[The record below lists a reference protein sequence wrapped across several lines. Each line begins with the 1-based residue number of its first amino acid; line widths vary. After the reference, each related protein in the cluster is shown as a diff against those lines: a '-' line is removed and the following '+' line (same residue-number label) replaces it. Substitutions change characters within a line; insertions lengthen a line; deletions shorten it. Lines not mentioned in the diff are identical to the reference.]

1 MRRLPLLAVL
11 PALLPAACAL
21 GLYGLTLAPTITFLD
36 SGELTTVA
44 WTTGIAHPPGY
55 PLYTLISS
63 AFIHLPL
70 GDPAWRMNA
79 LSALFGALA
88 VGLFAALVAW
98 TAPTPNPSPKGGGEL
113 DGQRGDLSPNAAI
126 RSAQVAAGLEL
137 DGQRGDL
144 SPNPSPFKGGAL
156 DGRRGG
162 VAPRPAPTKGRAL
175 DGRHGNPSPTQD
187 GKLNG
192 DSPSPFRG
200 GGRGVGA
207 GALTAAGLLATSL
220 TFWNWATQAKM
231 YTLHFAFVAA
241 LFGLALHARRALIA
255 EVRPHPPAPS
265 PTKGGGARR
274 PPALTSTPKGRGG
287 ERRSAPAKTA
297 TPTAAVTNPQ
307 SAIRNPQSEVPQSAI
322 RNPQSAMRFLA
333 LALGLAVTNHSTT
346 YLLLPGLAVLLL
358 APLPGGRW
366 PLRRILRDA
375 PALLVAG
382 LGPLLLYAYLPLRS
396 GMEPLMNWGSPG
408 TFGDFW
414 RHVSGW
420 QFQVYIGQ
428 QSANLGTYLRDAAV
442 FALNQFGWGLT
453 GLLLVPLVAGLVRLW
468 RTDRVLLA
476 ATALTAA
483 VVVIFTLNYQIREVV
498 VYYVP
503 AYMMALWWVGLG
515 VEWGITALRARL
527 PVRVAPAWALG
538 AVLPLLALAGNWG
551 TAGHR
556 ADLLEA
562 RYVQNAFTNFR
573 PNAVVVTDNWDLV
586 SGAYYEQW
594 VRGQRPDVTVVDT
607 SLLRYP
613 FYTNYVER
621 QYPALVAKVPS
632 WAAYKALDRRWADN
646 STGFTQGQQL
656 TDLYLGVIN
665 GLLDNSGRPGYLVY
679 PDQAIPDSAAAAAG
693 RATPEGSVLAR
704 HVAQLVPDGLGYRL
718 ASDPSDR
725 AIRDPAFDL
734 RGLLTDPVALDEVA
748 YSVTWVYPHAL
759 DTLVA
764 ALQASPTPAD
774 QQLAA
779 RLAAQAAALAPFAAN
794 PQSTP
799 QLR

>member
-1 MRRLPLLAVL
+1 MRRLSRLPIL
-11 PALLPAACAL
+11 PALLPAAGAVV
-21 GLYGLTLAPTITFLD
+21 LYGLTLSPTINFLD

-44 WTTGIAHPPGY
+44 WTAGIAHPPGY

-63 AFIHLPL
+63 AFIHLPF
-70 GDPAWRMNA
+70 GEPAWRMNL

-88 VGLFAALVAW
+88 VGLFYRLVAM
-98 TAPTPNPSPKGGGEL
+98 N
-113 DGQRGDLSPNAAI
+113 
-126 RSAQVAAGLEL
+126 
-137 DGQRGDL
+137 DL
-144 SPNPSPFKGGAL
+144 SPNPSPTKGGEQ
-156 DGRRGG
+156 DGRR
-162 VAPRPAPTKGRAL
+162 ADPTPCPAPEGRE
-175 DGRHGNPSPTQD
+175 GSESVN
-187 GKLNG
+187 
-192 DSPSPFRG
+192 SPFPTKEG
-200 GGRGVGA
+200 GWGVRS
-207 GALTAAGLLATSL
+207 GALAAAGLLATSL

-255 EVRPHPPAPS
+255 EMGGRPHPPTPS
-265 PTKGGGARR
+265 
-274 PPALTSTPKGRGG
+274 PKGRGG
-287 ERRSAPAKTA
+287 ANRPLPPTPSPFRRGGVSRPIPRQANAAKTA
-297 TPTAAVTNPQ
+297 PPATTVTIPQSALRNPQSGVPQSALRNPQ
-307 SAIRNPQSEVPQSAI
+307 SAIRL
-322 RNPQSAMRFLA
+322 LA
-333 LALGLAVTNHSTT
+333 FVLGLAVTNHSTT

-366 PLRRILRDA
+366 PLRRLLRDA
-375 PALLVAG
+375 PALLACG
-382 LGPLLLYAYLPLRS
+382 LGPLLLYAYLPLRA
-396 GMEPLMNWGSPG
+396 GMEPLMNWGSPS

-428 QSANLGTYLRDAAV
+428 QSDQLGSYIRDAAV

-453 GLLLVPLVAGLVRLW
+453 ALLLVPLGAGLVRLW

-483 VVVIFTLNYQIREVV
+483 VVVLFTLNYQIREVV

-515 VEWGITALRARL
+515 VEGGVATLRARL
-527 PVRVAPAWALG
+527 SALRLAPAWALG
-538 AVLPLLALAGNWG
+538 ALLPLLALVANWG
-551 TAGHR
+551 AAGHQG
-556 ADLLEA
+556 DYLEE
-562 RYVQNAFTNFR
+562 RYVQNAFANFR

-586 SGAYYEQW
+586 SGAYYQQW
-594 VRGQRPDVTVVDT
+594 VRGQRPDVTLVDT

-613 FYTNYVER
+613 FYVNYLER
-621 QYPALVAKVPS
+621 QYPALVAKVPP
-632 WAAYKALDRRWADN
+632 WAAYKALDRHWADN

-665 GLLDNSGRPGYLVY
+665 GLLDNSGRPGYIVY
-679 PDQAIPDSAAAAAG
+679 PDQAIPDPAAAAG
-693 RATPEGSVLAR
+693 RASPEGSVLAR
-704 HVAQLVPDGLGYRL
+704 HAAQLVPDGLGYRI
-718 ASDPSDR
+718 APDPSDR

-759 DTLVA
+759 DTLAA
-764 ALQASPTPAD
+764 ALQASPTLTD
-774 QQLAA
+774 GQLAA
-779 RLAAQAAALAPFAAN
+779 RLAAQAQALAPFAAN

-799 QLR
+799 RLR